1 MGDDN
6 KIVSLV
12 EYRAPGRPEKANP
25 AIPDRIWDRFQD
37 LGEVATEHLARLLS
51 DPRFAH
57 FSIKDQMRIIETT
70 FQRAYGSPDGAVRK
84 NLHVHMNPEDD
95 KGFNAL
101 RELSHRASRRL
112 PEYKTPPHRGDEEL
126 EDMNAGG
133 KTIDH
138 EPLNR
143 DPGVDVPGDG
153 N

>member
-6 KIVSLV
+6 NIVKLV
-12 EYRAPGRPEKANP
+12 EYQAPSRPEKSNP

-37 LGEVATEHLARLLS
+37 LGEVATEHLARLLA

-70 FQRAYGSPDGAVRK
+70 FQRAYGSPDGSVRR
-84 NLHVHMNPEDD
+84 NLHVHVNPEDN

-112 PEYKTPPHRGDEEL
+112 PEFNRRPHDRESL
-126 EDMNAGG
+126 EDVDAGG
-133 KTIDH
+133 HTIDH
-138 EPLNR
+138 EPLAR
-143 DPGVDVPGDG
+143 DPSVDIPGDG
-153 N
+153 D